1 MDGPWPLRVSQRC
14 LGILARVL
22 LGRQQKSL
30 HKESGMDIP
39 ECVAVWKRLIN
50 TLRDFSLQGEVP
62 YMQGISSLL
71 IKLIHKNKGSMN
83 TALLS

>member
-1 MDGPWPLRVSQRC
+1 
-14 LGILARVL
+14 
-22 LGRQQKSL
+22 
-30 HKESGMDIP
+30 MDIP

-62 YMQGISSLL
+62 HMQGISSLL
-71 IKLIHKNKGSMN
+71 IKLIHKNKGSVN